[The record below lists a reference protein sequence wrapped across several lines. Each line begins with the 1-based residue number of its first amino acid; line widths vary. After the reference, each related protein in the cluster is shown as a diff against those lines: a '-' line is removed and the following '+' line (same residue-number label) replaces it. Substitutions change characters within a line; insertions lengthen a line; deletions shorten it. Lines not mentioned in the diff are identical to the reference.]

1 MLKPEMRLKALP
13 LVASMLG
20 DKLGVKV
27 VFGEQETACTDGS
40 SVYLPPLP
48 LDGDELMYRLVSGY
62 IDHEAAHIRHTDFE
76 AMKAANLSP
85 VGHYIFNTIED
96 WRVEHEITKRYPGCR
111 EHFDWLN
118 RYLYLPKTKRK
129 KRKAGGDIPPAFF
142 ILDYILNSVNMK
154 DVPELEEARKPTA
167 RVIDKNWPTLRKSLD
182 ELLEQLPER
191 CHSTQDSIDVAL
203 EILSLMEE
211 EAQKQIPSRASSQP
225 NLKSETVQ
233 NETSN
238 LSSSELEKSP
248 EEKENSASQQEENN
262 VPSPD
267 STLADLL
274 DADEDSLP
282 KSSEVKLK
290 EAIFCK
296 NSKKK
301 VSGFSMAAEHEI
313 IAESL
318 SPEVVCEAQSSSRAL
333 RVRLQGLLQTRV
345 LRRVTPAHH
354 GKTSGQ
360 LLHRIATKN
369 PRMFRKTDEVSGIDT
384 AVHILLDRSG
394 SMDNQ
399 IALATQAC
407 FSVAS
412 SLYGIKGV
420 NIAVTAFPSDL
431 GYGDLRSV
439 APILRHGERLT
450 DRFAVGAEGRTPLSE
465 ALWWVTKELMKQK
478 EQRKIILVISDGL
491 PDDPPVALKTFSVI
505 RDLGIEVAGI
515 AIDSWQLANFI
526 SAQENITD
534 ITELA
539 PAMFR
544 ILQRQL
550 LKKEKER

>member
-1 MLKPEMRLKALP
+1 MLKPQQRLKALP

-27 VFGEQETACTDGS
+27 VFGDQDTACTDGAT
-40 SVYLPPLP
+40 VYLPPLP
-48 LDGDELMYRLVSGY
+48 MDEDELMYWMVSGY
-62 IDHEAAHIRHTDFE
+62 IDHEAAHIRYTDFE

-85 VGHYIFNTIED
+85 TAHHLFNIIED
-96 WRVEHEITKRYPGCR
+96 WRVEHEIIKRYPGCK

-118 RYLYLPKTKRK
+118 RHLYLPKTKRK
-129 KRKAGGDIPPAFF
+129 KRKAGGEKPPAFSV
-142 ILDYILNSVNMK
+142 LDYILYSVNIG
-154 DVPELEEARKPTA
+154 DLPELEEARKPSIGI
-167 RVIDKNWPTLRKSLD
+167 IDQNWPTLRKSLD
-182 ELLEQLPER
+182 EILEQIPER
-191 CHSTQDSIDVAL
+191 SHSTQDCIQVAL
-203 EILSLMEE
+203 EIMSLLEI
-211 EAQKQIPSRASSQP
+211 EAQKTIPSRASSQP
-225 NLKSETVQ
+225 YLKPETVQ
-233 NETSN
+233 NESSN
-238 LSSSELEKSP
+238 QSSSESEKSL
-248 EEKENSASQQEENN
+248 EEKENSASQQDENN

-274 DADEDSLP
+274 DADEGSLP

-290 EAIFCK
+290 ETIFGK

-301 VSGFSMAAEHEI
+301 VSGFCMAVEHEI

-318 SPEVVCEAQSSSRAL
+318 SPEVVCEAYSSSRAL
-333 RVRLQGLLQTRV
+333 RTRLQGLLQTKV
-345 LRRVTPAHH
+345 LQRVTPARH

-369 PRMFRKTDEVSGIDT
+369 PKMFRKADEVSGIDT

-412 SLYGIKGV
+412 ALYGIKGV
-420 NIAVTAFPSDL
+420 NVAVTAFPSDL

-450 DRFAVGAEGRTPLSE
+450 DRFAVAAEGRTPLSE

>member
-1 MLKPEMRLKALP
+1 M
-13 LVASMLG
+13 
-20 DKLGVKV
+20 
-27 VFGEQETACTDGS
+27 
-40 SVYLPPLP
+40 
-48 LDGDELMYRLVSGY
+48 
-62 IDHEAAHIRHTDFE
+62 
-76 AMKAANLSP
+76 
-85 VGHYIFNTIED
+85 
-96 WRVEHEITKRYPGCR
+96 
-111 EHFDWLN
+111 
-118 RYLYLPKTKRK
+118 
-129 KRKAGGDIPPAFF
+129 
-142 ILDYILNSVNMK
+142 
-154 DVPELEEARKPTA
+154 
-167 RVIDKNWPTLRKSLD
+167 
-182 ELLEQLPER
+182 
-191 CHSTQDSIDVAL
+191 
-203 EILSLMEE
+203 
-211 EAQKQIPSRASSQP
+211 
-225 NLKSETVQ
+225 
-233 NETSN
+233 
-238 LSSSELEKSP
+238 
-248 EEKENSASQQEENN
+248 
-262 VPSPD
+262 
-267 STLADLL
+267 ADLL

-290 EAIFCK
+290 EAIFGK

-301 VSGFSMAAEHEI
+301 VSGFSMAVEHEI

-369 PRMFRKTDEVSGIDT
+369 PRMFRKADEVSGIDT

-412 SLYGIKGV
+412 ALYGIKGV
-420 NIAVTAFPSDL
+420 NVAVTAFPSDL
-431 GYGDLRSV
+431 GTGDLRSV

-450 DRFAVGAEGRTPLSE
+450 DRFATGAEGRTPLSE
-465 ALWWVTKELMKQK
+465 ALWWVTKELFKQK

-491 PDDPPVALKTFSVI
+491 PDDPPVALKTLSVI

-550 LKKEKER
+550 LKKEI